1 MTINTE
7 AFEKE
12 LVKILN
18 EAKEAQKEY
27 IDITSK
33 ELHMRVG
40 VYPKKGHAMPTCC
53 NVMKK
58 MMKGNDFIKHQP
70 PKGNGAT
77 LEIRYYISN
86 M

>member
-1 MTINTE
+1 
-7 AFEKE
+7 
-12 LVKILN
+12 
-18 EAKEAQKEY
+18 
-27 IDITSK
+27 
-33 ELHMRVG
+33 MRVG